1 MDFTSVPE
9 VLRDTLGR
17 WWERADAQAV
27 FRDAYVSLPER
38 YRAEL
43 PRVAAGSEFIAAAL
57 IQDLKQRGM
66 LDDTL
71 VVWGGEFGRTINCQ
85 GNLSPENYGRD
96 HHPRSF
102 TVWLVGGGIKAGISY
117 GGTDDYCYNI
127 TENAVHVHDLNATL
141 LHCLGVDHTKLTY
154 RYQGRDFRLT
164 DVNGVVV
171 RDILA

>member
-1 MDFTSVPE
+1 M
-9 VLRDTLGR
+9 
-17 WWERADAQAV
+17 
-27 FRDAYVSLPER
+27 
-38 YRAEL
+38 
-43 PRVAAGSEFIAAAL
+43 
-57 IQDLKQRGM
+57 
-66 LDDTL
+66 
-71 VVWGGEFGRTINCQ
+71 
-85 GNLSPENYGRD
+85 
-96 HHPRSF
+96 
-102 TVWLVGGGIKAGISY
+102 SY